1 MTETHT
7 PTPQPIDIVLHGKSR
22 VLEIAYD
29 SGERFQLPYE
39 FLRVHSPSAE
49 VQGHSPGQEV
59 LQTGKRRVDITAV
72 EPIGNY
78 ALKPLFDDGH
88 VSGIFS
94 WIYLYELGKN
104 QEAMWQA
111 YLQRLA
117 AAGANRDV
125 DWNPPKSSGG
135 SCSSG
140 SGGSCGCH

>member
-1 MTETHT
+1 MTHT
-7 PTPQPIDIVLHGKSR
+7 PTPQPIDIVLHAKSR
-22 VLEIAYD
+22 ILEIAYD
-29 SGERFQLPYE
+29 SGARFQLPYE

-49 VQGHSPGQEV
+49 VQGHGPGQDV

-94 WIYLYELGKN
+94 WTYLYELGQN

-111 YLQRLA
+111 YLKRLA
-117 AAGANRDV
+117 QAGASRDV
-125 DWNPPKSSGG
+125 DWNPPKSGG
-135 SCSSG
+135 SCSS